1 MRRRPF
7 IGVTASVRGGRAMW
21 WFNRLAIARAGGHA
35 IRITANEA
43 FPVERLSGVVVGGGD
58 DIEATLYGA
67 LPQPAVRVD
76 PQRDRLELRVLDCAA
91 RLRLPVLGICRGAQ
105 MINIHRGGSLHTD
118 IHEVFVKA
126 PRMRTVL
133 PRKHVVVAE
142 DSRLARILGA
152 SSCRVNALHHQSVD
166 RAGDGLRKVACD
178 EHGIVQAIEA
188 FERGFVVGVQWHPE
202 FLVGDSG
209 QQNLFRSLVA
219 AGRREE
225 VAERAT
231 GASAAGAKA

>member
-1 MRRRPF
+1 MSGRPF
-7 IGVTASVRGGRAMW
+7 IGVTASVQGGRAMW
-21 WFNRLAIARAGGHA
+21 WFNRLAVARAGGRA
-35 IRITANEA
+35 IRITANEP
-43 FPVERLSGVVVGGGD
+43 FPIERLAGVVVGGGD
-58 DIEATLYGA
+58 DIEATVYGA

-76 PQRDRLELRVLDCAA
+76 PQRDRLERRVLDCAE

-105 MINIHRGGSLHTD
+105 MINVHRGGSLHTD

-142 DSRLARILGA
+142 DSRLAHILGT
-152 SSCRVNALHHQSVD
+152 SRCRVNALHHQSVD
-166 RAGDGLRKVACD
+166 RAGAGLRKVACD

-188 FERGFVVGVQWHPE
+188 VGPGFVVGVQWHPE

-209 QQNLFRSLVA
+209 QQNLFRQLVA
-219 AGRREE
+219 SARRDE
-225 VAERAT
+225 VSERAAA
-231 GASAAGAKA
+231 ASATRATA